1 MYWQRRSSCNYTE
14 FWPETLNALGE
25 SPAHYGTEAKIAPGK
40 GDEVIGGIESSPRE
54 QLPAAQAETAEG
66 KTAAIEKV

>member
-1 MYWQRRSSCNYTE
+1 
-14 FWPETLNALGE
+14 LNALGE

-40 GDEVIGGIESSPRE
+40 GDEIIGGIESSPRE
-54 QLPAAQAETAEG
+54 QLPAAQAKTDEG